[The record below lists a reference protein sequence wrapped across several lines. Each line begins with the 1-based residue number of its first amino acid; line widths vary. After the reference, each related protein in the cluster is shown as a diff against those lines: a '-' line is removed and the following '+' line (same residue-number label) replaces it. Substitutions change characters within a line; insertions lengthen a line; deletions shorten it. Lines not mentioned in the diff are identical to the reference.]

1 MNSMRRFIVVV
12 VVLFAVAFVC
22 QTNVC
27 FSDKEIEI
35 EGKIN
40 INTATAEQ
48 LEQLPGVGSKLAAE
62 IIKYRTENGNFA
74 AVEDIKKVDGVGDKK
89 YNKMKDYI
97 ILEGETTIKATKKPK
112 TEY

>member
-1 MNSMRRFIVVV
+1 MNVMRRFIMAV
-12 VVLFAVAFVC
+12 VVLFAVTFVC

-27 FSDKEIEI
+27 FSGKEI
-35 EGKIN
+35 EGKVN

-48 LEQLPGVGSKLAAE
+48 LEQLPGVGSKIAAE

-97 ILEGETTIKATKKPK
+97 ILEGETTIKVTKEPK
-112 TEY
+112 TGY

>member
-1 MNSMRRFIVVV
+1 MNVMRRFIVAV

-27 FSDKEIEI
+27 FSDKEIE
-35 EGKIN
+35 GKVN